1 MPREKDP
8 WQKAERVPASCD
20 TPPEIEEMLV
30 DGYARMS
37 PAERLRR
44 VCALNRL
51 ADEMA
56 AAAIRN
62 RSGPVLPGRELSLR
76 LASLRLD
83 RDTMIR
89 AFAWDPE
96 TEGY

>member
-1 MPREKDP
+1 ML
-8 WQKAERVPASCD
+8 
-20 TPPEIEEMLV
+20 IEA
-30 DGYARMS
+30 YARMS
-37 PAERLRR
+37 PAQKLDR

-56 AAAIRN
+56 AAAIRA
-62 RSGPVLPGRELSLR
+62 RYGPDLLERELRLR
-76 LASLRLD
+76 LASLRLG

-89 AFAWDPE
+89 LFGWDPA